1 MPSPDAES
9 FHADHVSEWADWL
22 ATHHERT
29 EGVWLVRWR
38 RGHGPQLD
46 YDEVML
52 EALRFGWIDG
62 QAKTLD
68 ETRSMLWFRQRRPGS
83 QWSALSKDRVARV
96 VAQARMEPAGQR
108 VIDAAKAD
116 GSWSVLDSVEALIEP
131 DALRAALDA
140 EPQPGRTGIPSHR
153 ASARW
158 ASRESRSPSAR
169 RPASASSPNS
179 SPRRRAA
186 SDPETHS
193 GACRSRNV

>member
-1 MPSPDAES
+1 MPSPDAER

-22 ATHHERT
+22 TAHHERT

-46 YDEVML
+46 YDEVMQ

-62 QAKTLD
+62 QAKTVD

-96 VAQARMEPAGQR
+96 VAQGRMEPAGQR

-140 EPQPGRTGIPSHR
+140 DP
-153 ASARW
+153 AARMHW
-158 ASRESRSPSAR
+158 DAFPPSAR
-169 RPASASSPNS
+169 KMGLARIALAKREQTRQRLITELVAKAARDERP
-179 SPRRRAA
+179 
-186 SDPETHS
+186 
-193 GACRSRNV
+193 